1 MVKELPINE
10 LMPKKSYINIAY
22 KNIKKNELNKD
33 SYKNLVI
40 KEISGLRDFIKKKN
54 MYIKYYLIVRL
65 TYEIILKESMKNIK
79 IFTKPIDMID
89 ISEEIYNTY
98 TSLKNGDII
107 IVMAFI
113 LLKNTQWIN
122 IKTTGKEGW
131 VLLTNYL
138 VDSMKLF

>member
-1 MVKELPINE
+1 MVKELSINE
-10 LMPKKSYINIAY
+10 SLSNKSYINIAY

-113 LLKNTQWIN
+113 HFKNTQWIN